1 MIVYEF
7 YYKHF
12 AGEYRGA
19 AKEVGEHAAATQ
31 CLWGGGMEAIR
42 VRLEH
47 IGVGV
52 IILKREVKWILKI
65 GPRKNKI
72 LNQFLFLIK
81 YSPFSCRKM
90 SFSRRYYFFMK
101 NALIDKRIN
110 YIFRRNHPFSADCS
124 FTSQIAFLTL
134 KAILSQETL
143 HSLKVILS

>member
-1 MIVYEF
+1 MFV
-7 YYKHF
+7 
-12 AGEYRGA
+12 R
-19 AKEVGEHAAATQ
+19 
-31 CLWGGGMEAIR
+31 WRDGGYTR